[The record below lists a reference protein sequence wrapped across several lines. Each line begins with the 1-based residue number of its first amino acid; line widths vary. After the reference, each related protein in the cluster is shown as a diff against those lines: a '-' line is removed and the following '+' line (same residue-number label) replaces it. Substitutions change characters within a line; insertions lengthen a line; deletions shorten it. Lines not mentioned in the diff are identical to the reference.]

1 MSKLLGTPYE
11 RGNSTTV
18 ISRRP
23 TPTQEGLL
31 NPIEEGLFVKQGV
44 EGFVSVANAGS
55 SASPFGVMGQQEA
68 VSCAVVISG
77 LKVAVQLTDAIE
89 PTAGQV
95 VYCNA
100 SNNKATNI
108 SNSGANPI
116 TGATFTGKFGTDGR
130 SENISTKGTTLR
142 WAEINMPNGL

>member
-23 TPTQEGLL
+23 TPTQEGVF
-31 NPIEEGLFVKQGV
+31 NPIEEGLFVKQSV
-44 EGFVSVANAGS
+44 EGYVSVANAGS
-55 SASPFGVMGQQEA
+55 SAAPFGVMGQKEV
-68 VSCAVVISG
+68 VSCGVVISG
-77 LKVAVQLTDAIE
+77 MKVAVQLTDAIE
-89 PTAGQV
+89 PVAGTA

-100 SNNKATNI
+100 ANNKATNI
-108 SNSGANPI
+108 SNSGVNLI
-116 TGATFTGKFGTDGR
+116 TAATFTGKFGTDGR
-130 SENISTKGTTLR
+130 SDNLTAKATTLR

>member
-11 RGNSTTV
+11 RGNSTVV

-23 TPTQEGLL
+23 TGDAT
-31 NPIEEGLFVKQGV
+31 IEEGLFVKQGV

-55 SASPFGVMGQQEA
+55 SAAPFGVMGQQEA
-68 VSCAVVISG
+68 VSCGVVISG
-77 LKVAVQLTDAIE
+77 MKVAVQLTDAIE
-89 PTAGQV
+89 PVAGTP

-100 SNNKATNI
+100 GNNKATNI
-108 SNSGANPI
+108 SNSGANFI
-116 TGATFTGKFGTDGR
+116 TAATFTGKFGTDGR
-130 SENISTKGTTLR
+130 SDNLTAKATTLR